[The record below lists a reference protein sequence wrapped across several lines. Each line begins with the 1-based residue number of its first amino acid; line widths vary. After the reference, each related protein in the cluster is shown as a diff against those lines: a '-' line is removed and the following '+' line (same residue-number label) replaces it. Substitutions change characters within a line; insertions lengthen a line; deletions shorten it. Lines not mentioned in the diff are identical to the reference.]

1 MNQKGPPG
9 LGLQTGSMLTFWSI
23 IKGEMMRGDFVFYTK
38 PTLLFKKKQVW
49 NWAERETTI

>member
-1 MNQKGPPG
+1 MNQKGPPR